1 VKEDGEEEQDEENE
15 GECEVEVEE
24 SAGKAVLKTILV
36 M

>member
-1 VKEDGEEEQDEENE
+1 MKEDGEEEQDEENE